1 MVGQKSIQ
9 VIGKRSI
16 RVDAYVEGKEDEVF
30 NIEIQRADNEDH
42 AKRVRYNASV
52 ITVNRSEPGDRFAHV
67 QELYVIYIADFDVFE
82 NGRTI
87 SHAEMTCQET
97 GIPVNDGLHEVF
109 ATTVGC
115 DDSKVARLMR
125 EYKNPDMNNP
135 EFPKQSKRVQE
146 MKHSEK
152 EAGVMCTLVE
162 NYAEERA
169 KKERL
174 YCICKM
180 LAKGY
185 AKNDILDLDYTEEIA
200 EAEQSMLTSV

>member
-1 MVGQKSIQ
+1 MNEKKPRKDDDAQLAIVRQLRPIDDVFFEVMMEDSDACEELLQ
-9 VIGKRSI
+9 VVLENPLLRIK
-16 RVDAYVEGKEDEVF
+16 K
-30 NIEIQRADNEDH
+30 
-42 AKRVRYNASV
+42 K
-52 ITVNRSEPGDRFAHV
+52 PHV

-109 ATTVGC
+109 VTTVGS

-152 EAGVMCTLVE
+152 EAGVMCTLVK

>member
-1 MVGQKSIQ
+1 M
-9 VIGKRSI
+9 
-16 RVDAYVEGKEDEVF
+16 
-30 NIEIQRADNEDH
+30 
-42 AKRVRYNASV
+42 
-52 ITVNRSEPGDRFAHV
+52 
-67 QELYVIYIADFDVFE
+67 IYIADFDVLG

-109 ATTVGC
+109 VTTVGS

-169 KKERL
+169 KEERIKAIRNL
-174 YCICKM
+174 IRLDQDISFIQK
-180 LAKGY
+180 LGY
-185 AKNDILDLDYTEEIA
+185 TDEEI
-200 EAEQSMLTSV
+200 EQARQGMYTTA